1 VPVRPGRGL
10 ALAAAVAVACIA
22 VVASAAEDVVHAR
35 LDVEPGRAV
44 VEVTIAPGWHVNAHV
59 PRDDF
64 LIPTTLTLVPPTGV
78 RAGDVEYPAPVERRL
93 AFGGDKKFL
102 LYEGTVRL
110 TAPLDGA
117 PEPGGARLRGGLR
130 YQACDDSR
138 CLPPRTIDLEARADA
153 AAPAAE
159 SGAGGAARVAG
170 WVARWGW
177 AATFVWVAL
186 LGVALNLTP
195 CVYPLI
201 SVTVAFFGGRTAAD
215 HRHALRRSL
224 VYVVGICLSFSALGV
239 AAALTG
245 SLFGAALQR
254 PAVLATIAAVLVG
267 LAGSNFGLWQIRVP
281 YPVMQR
287 LGRIGEGDVG
297 AFLMGLTM
305 GVVAAPC
312 IGPVVAALL
321 LFVGARQSVA
331 LGFALFFVLGLGMGA
346 PYVALARVAGRLRAL
361 PRAGAW
367 LEWIE
372 HVFGFLLLG
381 LALYFVAP
389 VLPDVWMRAATVA
402 LLASAGL
409 VLGFLGP
416 ETSPAMRWPRRAAGV
431 AIVGLA
437 LVAGV
442 PGLREGILGAETGA
456 TLAWSPFSD
465 DALGAAVAARK
476 PVLIDFEAE
485 WCIPCREMAHTTFRD
500 PRVVRAA
507 APFAALKV
515 DLTREDGS
523 TEALT
528 KRFQVA
534 GVPTYLLLGADGVE
548 RRRLAGFQA
557 APDMIRALEDVAGG

>member
-1 VPVRPGRGL
+1 VRDVRRGRGL
-10 ALAAAVAVACIA
+10 ALAAAVAVACVA
-22 VVASAAEDVVHAR
+22 VAAPAADDVVRAR
-35 LDVEPGRAV
+35 LDVDARRAV
-44 VEVTIAPGWHVNAHV
+44 VEMTIAPGWHVNAHV

-64 LIPTTLTLVPPTGV
+64 LIPTTLTLVAPAGV
-78 RAGDVEYPAPVERRL
+78 RVGDVEYPAPVERRL
-93 AFGGDKKFL
+93 AFGGSKTFL

-110 TAPLDGA
+110 TASLDGT
-117 PEPGGARLRGGLR
+117 PEPGGRFSGALR

-138 CLPPRTIDLEARADA
+138 CLPPRTIDLEVRDA
-153 AAPAAE
+153 AAPAAG
-159 SGAGGAARVAG
+159 SGAGGAALVAG

-201 SVTVAFFGGRTAAD
+201 SVTVAFFGGRTASD

-254 PAVLATIAAVLVG
+254 PAVIVTIAAVLVG

-297 AFLMGLTM
+297 ALFMGLTM

-331 LGFALFFVLGLGMGA
+331 LGFGLFFVLGLGMGA

-372 HVFGFLLLG
+372 RLFGFLLLG

-389 VLPDVWMRAATVA
+389 VLPDAWVRAATVA

-416 ETSPAMRWPRRAAGV
+416 ETPPAMRWPRRAVGV
-431 AIVGLA
+431 AVVGLA

-442 PGLREGILGAETGA
+442 PGVREGILGAETDA
-456 TLAWSPFSD
+456 TLAWSAFSD
-465 DALGAAVAARK
+465 DALGAAIAARK

-515 DLTREDGS
+515 DLTRDDDR

-557 APDMIRALEDVAGG
+557 APEMIRALEDVAGG